1 MQGDLLSARTALG
14 LGLTDADVH
23 ALLVDADRDHS
34 GSIDFSEFCDLLFF
48 AHDVH
53 THYWSRASTFLRS
66 HTEVV
71 AACLQ

>member
-53 THYWSRASTFLRS
+53 MRGVFEQWASHALLES
-66 HTEVV
+66 GEYVPS
-71 AACLQ
+71 